1 MTLYFSDEVDEHETF
16 FEIGNIVDGV
26 VPHDEYIDEMLAMS
40 MNQIDGIVQP
50 EFASPFD
57 IFGMFAIERVSPAK
71 GDGKIVDFGIA
82 NQQREL
88 RIGLDLSTDE
98 RNDLARLLRLYLDVF
113 AWFYEDMPGLEPS
126 IVQHCLPFLPYA
138 RSVKQKLRRLH
149 PR

>member
-57 IFGMFAIERVSPAK
+57 IFGMFAIEVAEE
-71 GDGKIVDFGIA
+71 V
-82 NQQREL
+82 
-88 RIGLDLSTDE
+88 
-98 RNDLARLLRLYLDVF
+98 
-113 AWFYEDMPGLEPS
+113 
-126 IVQHCLPFLPYA
+126 
-138 RSVKQKLRRLH
+138 
-149 PR
+149 